1 MPLAEQAWSRVSRI
15 IVLALLALSLT
26 GPAVVLGDRTGAAG
40 WQLVPSGSSP
50 LVRIT
55 SNRVST
61 GLYPGVSKELILTLQ
76 SSDRKHSIVVRRV
89 RVRDIATT
97 NRGCAPARRNLAIR
111 QYKGAPVR
119 IPPGQTRTVSALLSM
134 PNTVSDAC
142 QRVTFKLRYT
152 AQARIKASQ

>member
-26 GPAVVLGDRTGAAG
+26 GPAVVLGKPTRAAG

-55 SNRVST
+55 SNRVR
-61 GLYPGVSKELILTLQ
+61 GLYPGMSKELTLTLRN
-76 SSDRKHSIVVRRV
+76 SNPRHSIVVRRL
-89 RVRDIATT
+89 RVHDIATT
-97 NRGCAPARRNLAIR
+97 NPGCAPSARNLAIR
-111 QYKGAPVR
+111 QYKGAAIR
-119 IPPGQTRTVSALLSM
+119 IPRGRARSVTVLLSM

-142 QRVTFKLRYT
+142 RRATFSLRYT

>member
-1 MPLAEQAWSRVSRI
+1 MPFAEQVWSRVGRI

-26 GPAVVLGDRTGAAG
+26 GPAVVLGERSGAAG

-55 SNRVST
+55 DNPVS
-61 GLYPGVSKELILTLQ
+61 GLYPGVSKELILTLHN
-76 SSDRKHSIVVRRV
+76 SDPKHGIVVRRV

-97 NRGCAPARRNLAIR
+97 NSGCAPARRNLAIR

-142 QRVTFKLRYT
+142 QRATFKLRYT
-152 AQARIKASQ
+152 ARTRIEANP

>member
-55 SNRVST
+55 DNRVT
-61 GLYPGVSKELILTLQ
+61 GLYPGVSKELILTLHNT
-76 SSDRKHSIVVRRV
+76 DPKHGIVVRHIRI
-89 RVRDIATT
+89 RDIATT
-97 NRGCAPARRNLAIR
+97 KRGCAPKRRNLAIR

-119 IPPGQTRTVSALLSM
+119 IPLGRTRTVSALLSM

-142 QRVTFKLRYT
+142 QQATFRLRYT
-152 AQARIKASQ
+152 ARTRIEANP

>member
-55 SNRVST
+55 SNRVT
-61 GLYPGVSKELILTLQ
+61 GLYPGVPKELILTLHN
-76 SSDRKHSIVVRRV
+76 SDPKQGIVVRRV
-89 RVRDIATT
+89 RVRDIATS

-111 QYKGAPVR
+111 QYKGAPIR

-134 PNTVSDAC
+134 PNTVSDTC

-152 AQARIKASQ
+152 ARAQLEASR